1 MTIDISGLNAAE
13 LKKLAAKIEKR
24 TVEVEKETLQ
34 TALKEMRA
42 IADKLGVTFE
52 DVIALHSGKGKKTAT
67 KAAPKYANPDDPSQ
81 TWTGRGRKPA
91 WLKAALE
98 AGKSIDD
105 LMI

>member
-1 MTIDISGLNAAE
+1 MSIDISKLNAAE
-13 LKKLAAKIEKR
+13 LKELAGKIEKR
-24 TVEVEKETLQ
+24 VVEVEKETLQ

-42 IADKLGVTFE
+42 VADKLGVAFE

-67 KAAPKYANPDDPSQ
+67 KAAAKYANPADPSQ

-91 WLKAALE
+91 WVKQALE
-98 AGKSIDD
+98 SGKSIDD